1 MTSVSREVICSNACR
16 MAWFLL
22 TSCNRVPDRSS
33 LRDQRLWLSVSVS
46 HRGDGMA
53 EKPSRRQQEKV
64 VKAVHITEDKETE
77 SMMGITDGM
86 IFEGPPL
93 ENHSAREASLL
104 KIP

>member
-1 MTSVSREVICSNACR
+1 MTSVTREVRCSNACR
-16 MAWFLL
+16 MTWFL
-22 TSCNRVPDRSS
+22 SNPCNRVSDRSS

-46 HRGDGMA
+46 HGGDGMA
-53 EKPSRRQQEKV
+53 EKPSRWQQEKV

-86 IFEGPPL
+86 ILDRPPL
-93 ENHSAREASLL
+93 GNHSACKASLL